1 MFDRCLDVT
10 RDMIASVF
18 IIKRIEWLKTSAA
31 LKCFKTDKHNFRANT
46 IHRFLHIMTK
56 NPRALIASL
65 SWLSS
70 SLIDKKLLNIA
81 SYLPISLFV
90 SRNLFLSLRLWWP
103 AATPFRRFCIH
114 QTQRPQRF
122 QTQDLP
128 LLTSTLPSC
137 QQITRLVQRSDGDK
151 FANKYLAA
159 SRQIHEMIKV
169 FLVISGHFDFSA
181 DHGRAG
187 TYSFYQSSKDIPSP

>member
-1 MFDRCLDVT
+1 MGYQNWSSRTCLTFNRCLDVT

-70 SLIDKKLLNIA
+70 SSFLEKKTLKTLHFTCQYQCLSLVICFFRSDPGSQQRHHFAGFASTRLSVLKGFRLKTCHSWLLH
-81 SYLPISLFV
+81 YLPVNKLQGWCSEVMEINSPIS
-90 SRNLFLSLRLWWP
+90 
-103 AATPFRRFCIH
+103 I
-114 QTQRPQRF
+114 
-122 QTQDLP
+122 
-128 LLTSTLPSC
+128 
-137 QQITRLVQRSDGDK
+137 
-151 FANKYLAA
+151 
-159 SRQIHEMIKV
+159 
-169 FLVISGHFDFSA
+169 
-181 DHGRAG
+181 
-187 TYSFYQSSKDIPSP
+187 

>member
-1 MFDRCLDVT
+1 MAKNQRCIEMFQNRQTQLP
-10 RDMIASVF
+10 S
-18 IIKRIEWLKTSAA
+18 
-31 LKCFKTDKHNFRANT
+31 KHNSPFPSHNDEESSCLNCFPFLVIIIIVFRK
-46 IHRFLHIMTK
+46 K
-56 NPRALIASL
+56 NF
-65 SWLSS
+65 
-70 SLIDKKLLNIA
+70 KNIA
-81 SYLPISLFV
+81 FYLPISMFV
-90 SRNLFLSLRLWWP
+90 SRDLFLSLRLWQP

-114 QTQRPQRF
+114 QTQRSQRF

-159 SRQIHEMIKV
+159 SRKIHEMIKV

-187 TYSFYQSSKDIPSP
+187 TY

>member
-70 SLIDKKLLNIA
+70 SSFLEKKNFKNIA
-81 SYLPISLFV
+81 FYLPISMFV
-90 SRNLFLSLRLWWP
+90 SRDLFLSLRPW
-103 AATPFRRFCIH
+103 
-114 QTQRPQRF
+114 
-122 QTQDLP
+122 
-128 LLTSTLPSC
+128 
-137 QQITRLVQRSDGDK
+137 
-151 FANKYLAA
+151 
-159 SRQIHEMIKV
+159 
-169 FLVISGHFDFSA
+169 
-181 DHGRAG
+181 
-187 TYSFYQSSKDIPSP
+187 